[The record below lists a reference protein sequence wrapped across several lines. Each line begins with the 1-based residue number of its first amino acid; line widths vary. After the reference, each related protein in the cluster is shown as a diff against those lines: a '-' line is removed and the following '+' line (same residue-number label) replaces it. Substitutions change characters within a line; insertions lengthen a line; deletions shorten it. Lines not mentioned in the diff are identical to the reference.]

1 MTNLF
6 LSLLTLLFTALLGYF
21 HTLSTVRKRR
31 GSTNN
36 LQRSEASA
44 KRRHLFPGGRR
55 RLIALAPPLLSLQV
69 FLTIFIYFLLQV
81 QGNHGQKRTGIERPL

>member
-1 MTNLF
+1 M
-6 LSLLTLLFTALLGYF
+6 
-21 HTLSTVRKRR
+21 
-31 GSTNN
+31 NN
-36 LQRSEASA
+36 LERSEASA

-81 QGNHGQKRTGIERPL
+81 QGNHGRKTYESWVCTANRPIRQGQGPSQPRSGHDGPCWGS